1 MFNSLCTSL
10 IEMIEKYP
18 DSRDIVIDVFV
29 NQMKYS
35 LWEIKDIIEVLLHVR
50 FVSRNE
56 LVIDSLD
63 TMIDDLRNNQKD
75 F

>member
-1 MFNSLCTSL
+1 
-10 IEMIEKYP
+10 MIEKYP